1 VNGGQ
6 LRSRAA
12 GAVVMCSLLGVAVW
26 YLLVG
31 TGLGGMSAA
40 VLYGL
45 ADEQTEAK
53 VESGERVCV
62 VKDWGIAESSGLAIS
77 RKRSDCFWT
86 HNDSGDGPRLF
97 LVDSSGTTR
106 GILTVATADPVDWE
120 DLCSF
125 ELDGQSWLL
134 VADVGDNAADRGR
147 DRRGCRLL
155 LLAEPELQEDSEGRV
170 QSWRGEVRAEIEV
183 TYPGGPRDCE
193 SVAVDVT
200 SRTVFLVSKRPAGKA
215 GLYSLELNLQQPRQR
230 VELRE
235 EGPVVVPY
243 ATGMDISADGL
254 QLVLVNPVSGVLY
267 RRQAGEVWGEAIRRE
282 AQILTVPLRKQGE
295 SVCFES
301 GGKSVLAG
309 SEGRWQTVW
318 RVQLPERAIPE

>member
-1 VNGGQ
+1 
-6 LRSRAA
+6 
-12 GAVVMCSLLGVAVW
+12 MCSLLGLSVW
-26 YLLVG
+26 YLLVS
-31 TGLGGMSAA
+31 TGLGGLSAA

-45 ADEQTEAK
+45 VDEQSVAEVA
-53 VESGERVCV
+53 SGERVCV

-77 RKRSDCFWT
+77 RRHSDCFWT

-97 LVDSSGTTR
+97 LVDASGMTR

-120 DLCSF
+120 DVCSF

-134 VADVGDNAADRGR
+134 VADVGDNAGDRGR

-155 LLAEPELQEDSEGRV
+155 LLAEPELRQEAAGRV
-170 QSWRGEVRAEIEV
+170 QSWVGEVRSEIEV
-183 TYPGGPRDCE
+183 SYPGGPRDCE

-200 SRTVFLVSKRPAGKA
+200 SRTVFLVSKRPAGQA
-215 GLYSLELNLQQPRQR
+215 GLYSLELNVQQRLQR

-235 EGPVVVPY
+235 EGSLAVPY

-254 QLVLVNPVSGVLY
+254 RLVLVNPVSGVLFG
-267 RRQAGEVWGEAIRRE
+267 RRAGEVWGQAIRR
-282 AQILTVPLRKQGE
+282 APQILTVPLRKQGE

-309 SEGRWQTVW
+309 SEGRWQAVW
-318 RVQLPERAIPE
+318 RVRLPEQASE

>member
-1 VNGGQ
+1 MNGEP
-6 LRSRAA
+6 LRRRAA
-12 GAVVMCSLLGVAVW
+12 GAVVMCSLLGVSVW

-31 TGLGGMSAA
+31 MGLGGLSAA
-40 VLYGL
+40 AIYGL
-45 ADEQTEAK
+45 ADEQTAGK

-77 RKRSDCFWT
+77 RRRSDCFWT

-97 LVDSSGTTR
+97 LLDSSGTTR
-106 GILTVATADPVDWE
+106 GILTVATEDPVDWE

-147 DRRGCRLL
+147 DRRDCRLL
-155 LLAEPELQEDSEGRV
+155 LVSEPELREDSEGRV
-170 QSWRGEVRAEIEV
+170 QNWRGEVRAEIEV
-183 TYPGGPRDCE
+183 SYPGGPRDCE

-215 GLYSLELNLQQPRQR
+215 GLYSLPLNLQQPRQR

-235 EGPVVVPY
+235 EGAVGVPY

-254 QLVLVNPVSGVLY
+254 QLVLVNPVSAVLWS
-267 RRQAGEVWGEAIRRE
+267 RQAGEVWGQAILRQ
-282 AQILTVPLRKQGE
+282 AQILAVPLRKQGE
-295 SVCFES
+295 SVCFEA

-309 SEGRWQTVW
+309 SEGRWQAVW
-318 RVQLPERAIPE
+318 RVRLPERAISE